1 MFNKALKPWQSKL
14 LLMTLYHIPWCRNP
28 VHGGRPN
35 FSKICG
41 YLKAPSEQLLQ
52 WDGDDEGVTS
62 QRARRLGAPLS
73 EAESL
78 YLDLRN
84 VYKDNNQ

>member
-1 MFNKALKPWQSKL
+1 MHGDPLSHFNPLCK
-14 LLMTLYHIPWCRNP
+14 HP
-28 VHGGRPN
+28 VHSKRPS
-35 FSKICG
+35 FSKICS

-52 WDGDDEGVTS
+52 WADEEATGS
-62 QRARRLGAPLS
+62 QRARLLGAPLS

-78 YLDLRN
+78 YLDLQN